1 MQSGKH
7 QLSISGHK
15 HAITSLLIEFSNS
28 YLISSDA
35 SGLMLKHDFYLGTFL
50 KSEVIFIWKQLK
62 PISFLRNS
70 NISSLFMIAYN
81 DNTIEIW
88 EADKFKRAR

>member
-50 KSEVIFIWKQLK
+50 KSEVIFI
-62 PISFLRNS
+62 
-70 NISSLFMIAYN
+70 
-81 DNTIEIW
+81 
-88 EADKFKRAR
+88 